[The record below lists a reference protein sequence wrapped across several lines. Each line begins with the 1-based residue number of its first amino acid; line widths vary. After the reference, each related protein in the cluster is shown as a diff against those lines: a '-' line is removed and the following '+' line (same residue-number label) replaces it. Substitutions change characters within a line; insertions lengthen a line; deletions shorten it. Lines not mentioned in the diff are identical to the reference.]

1 MSISLDFVEWLLE
14 LTELKEEAVPLEDG
28 SSDVPDLG
36 FVLDKDLDVAL
47 RELLYRT
54 LLWDTV
60 LTVVELLNKALD

>member
-1 MSISLDFVEWLLE
+1 M
-14 LTELKEEAVPLEDG
+14 PLEDG